1 MSIPALT
8 WSGLPRNIG
17 GGFGA
22 CVEWPVNVALPDVAG
37 QTIAIDGKDH
47 KVLRVVRLYRD
58 PRQRKPASRIAF
70 VTSDEGG
77 EKVAS
82 G

>member
-1 MSIPALT
+1 MIPALT

-22 CVEWPVNVALPDVAG
+22 CVEWPTNIALPDIAG
-37 QTIAIDGKDH
+37 QTLTIDGKDYPV
-47 KVLRVVRLYRD
+47 KRVQRLFRD
-58 PRQRKPASRIAF
+58 TRQRKPASRIVF

-77 EKVAS
+77 EKS
-82 G
+82 PGG